1 MDKRVMKKFR
11 DRFTAMKAELEAL
24 SQATAETRKPVT
36 LDQQAVG
43 RVSRMD
49 ALQGQA
55 MQVETES
62 RRKREMARIEA
73 ALARMEEGEYG
84 ACVSCGEEIASRRL
98 DNDPAAATCID
109 CAGK

>member
-1 MDKRVMKKFR
+1 MDNRAIKKFQAR
-11 DRFTAMKAELEAL
+11 LAAMKVELEAL
-24 SQATAETRKPVT
+24 SQATAEARKPVM

-43 RVSRMD
+43 RVSRID

-62 RRKREMARIEA
+62 RRRREMARIEA

-84 ACVSCGEEIASRRL
+84 VCVACDEEIDPRRL

-109 CAGK
+109 CAGT

>member
-1 MDKRVMKKFR
+1 MKKFR
-11 DRFTAMKAELEAL
+11 DRLGAMKAELEAL
-24 SQATAETRKPVT
+24 SRATAETRKPVT

-62 RRKREMARIEA
+62 RRRRELVRIEA
-73 ALARMEEGEYG
+73 ALARMEEDEYG
-84 ACVSCGEEIASRRL
+84 VCVACGEEIDPRRL
-98 DNDPAAATCID
+98 DHDPAAAVCID